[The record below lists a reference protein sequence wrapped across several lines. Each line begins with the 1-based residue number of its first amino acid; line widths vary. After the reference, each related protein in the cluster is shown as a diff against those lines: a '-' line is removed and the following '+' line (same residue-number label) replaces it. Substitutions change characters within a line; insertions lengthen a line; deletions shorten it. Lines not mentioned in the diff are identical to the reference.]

1 MLTTWRLSGFYF
13 FYFAFVGVASPYLA
27 QYLQQLGFSAFE
39 IAVLVSQMQ
48 LMRIIA
54 PNLWGWLADH
64 GGRRLSIIRLTSWLS
79 LLAVVSFYFVSGFW
93 AWWIA
98 IGAMAFFW
106 SASLPLFE
114 GVTLDQIK
122 ANGGDY
128 SRIRLWGSVGF
139 IVTVS
144 AAGWLLDR
152 LPLDSI
158 RGMLLAL
165 LFGLLV
171 FALLVRDPFAP
182 HPSADREP
190 LWPVLRSRRVG
201 TLLAACFAMSAAHG
215 AFYLFF
221 SIYLAGLG
229 YSQTAIGLLWSL
241 GVVAEIVVFIF
252 MAPLFRR
259 FSIRSIL
266 LACFAAAV
274 VRFLLTAWAAEW
286 LLLLILAQ
294 LLHALTF
301 GAFHSAAIQSVNCW
315 FPVGCQ
321 ARGQAL
327 YSSLSFGAGGLLGGI
342 IAGAIWDVAGGPVAY
357 TVSAFFALL
366 GGLLV
371 LQGISRAD
379 ELVGDDPAVL
389 SGRIAPVLP
398 EEN

>member
-13 FYFAFVGVASPYLA
+13 FYFAFVGVASPYFG

-39 IAVLVSQMQ
+39 IALLVSQMQ
-48 LMRIIA
+48 LMRIVA
-54 PNLWGWLADH
+54 PNVWGWLADH
-64 GGRRLSIIRLTSWLS
+64 GGRRLAIIRLTSWLS

-98 IGAMAFFW
+98 LGAMAFFW

-144 AAGWLLDR
+144 GAGWLLDR
-152 LPLDSI
+152 VPLDSI
-158 RGMLLAL
+158 RGMLLAM

-171 FALLVRDPFAP
+171 FALLTRDPFAP
-182 HPSADREP
+182 HPSTDRRP

-201 TLLAACFAMSAAHG
+201 ALLAACFTMSAAHG

-241 GVVAEIVVFIF
+241 GVLAEIVVFIF

-259 FSIRSIL
+259 FSTRSIL
-266 LACFAAAV
+266 LACFAAAI

-286 LLLLILAQ
+286 LALLILAQ

-301 GAFHSAAIQSVNCW
+301 GAFHSAAIQSVNRW
-315 FPVGCQ
+315 FPAGCQ

-327 YSSLSFGAGGLLGGI
+327 YSSLSFGAGGLLGGL
-342 IAGAIWDVAGGPVAY
+342 IAGAIWDAAGGAVAY
-357 TVSAFFALL
+357 SVSALFAVL

-371 LQGISRAD
+371 LKGISSAD
-379 ELVGDDPAVL
+379 DADGDNPAL
-389 SGRIAPVLP
+389 AVLP